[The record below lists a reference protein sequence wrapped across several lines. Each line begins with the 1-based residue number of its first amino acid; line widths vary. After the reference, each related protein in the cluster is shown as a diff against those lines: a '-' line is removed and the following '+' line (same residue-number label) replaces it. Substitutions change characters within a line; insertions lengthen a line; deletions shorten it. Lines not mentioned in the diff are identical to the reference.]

1 MIQELTKENL
11 QKLGYNEND
20 VNELFNTINTFT
32 LQCND
37 GNIFVS
43 KPENKFYT
51 GIDFYRVTY
60 FNNGNLRFPFAC
72 PELFNEYY
80 TLALSEFL
88 EKQKALF
95 GMLFNELEQ
104 TDKFILLET
113 KRNELIIKEQKDYI
127 KLHNKRQWHN
137 KEKIINIL
145 ETYIYFINNQPQQP
159 EAVKPDEVLKNEFK
173 MIFKNDI
180 GFTIFTKMFELYK
193 DEIKYHLANFSF
205 LFHAMEKDFL
215 VCSQAKFKEFLRE
228 EKYNIE
234 IEKIDNR
241 QWFLDMDE
249 NKKSKLYNSIKESLQ
264 KKHGLSTI

>member
-159 EAVKPDEVLKNEFK
+159 EAVKPDEVKKELHND
-173 MIFKNDI
+173 IFKYNAFEVFEFYKEKKQIKVNSRTDLRVIFELLKGDNLLLPTIELKHYIDWLNRVYYNNDI
-180 GFTIFTKMFELYK
+180 TELKKQNLNSKPNIIRANDYNDYK
-193 DEIKYHLANFSF
+193 KATL
-205 LFHAMEKDFL
+205 K
-215 VCSQAKFKEFLRE
+215 QP
-228 EKYNIE
+228 
-234 IEKIDNR
+234 
-241 QWFLDMDE
+241 
-249 NKKSKLYNSIKESLQ
+249 
-264 KKHGLSTI
+264 